1 MRLVQVTWGNDS
13 MSCCIVPI
21 KDINDT
27 FSYKYGRSSTITKQ
41 MSSENLSK
49 KTRLDKTP
57 A

>member
-27 FSYKYGRSSTITKQ
+27 SSYKYGRSSTITKQ